1 MITCI
6 MSRHL
11 MTHHHTRLLLWSL
24 TAVGINEHLRCLL
37 DVMSSVYH
45 LLYVRVAPVLPSSS
59 SLPLPSH
66 CPPSALT
73 RETQKKTPNR
83 VLRHHT
89 TSPIF
94 HFCLFFPPHVCQIQ
108 TPTSR
113 RCSSNTPTCRE
124 AAMEHFAPF
133 QLSQRDFHEMPRAL
147 SLRLGRVDD
156 TSNGIE
162 HVSWFQFRW
171 RRCVGI
177 LRRSCG
183 RSARLRPSLRRISG
197 ERWRR

>member
-1 MITCI
+1 MIVKYQSNMITCI

-73 RETQKKTPNR
+73 RETQKKPRTESSAITRHPPSSIFVYFFHLTSVRSKHRQVVAAVPTHRR
-83 VLRHHT
+83 VEKLQWNILHLFNYHRG
-89 TSPIF
+89 IF
-94 HFCLFFPPHVCQIQ
+94 
-108 TPTSR
+108 TR
-113 RCSSNTPTCRE
+113 CRE
-124 AAMEHFAPF
+124 
-133 QLSQRDFHEMPRAL
+133 
-147 SLRLGRVDD
+147 RL
-156 TSNGIE
+156 
-162 HVSWFQFRW
+162 
-171 RRCVGI
+171 
-177 LRRSCG
+177 
-183 RSARLRPSLRRISG
+183 A
-197 ERWRR
+197 